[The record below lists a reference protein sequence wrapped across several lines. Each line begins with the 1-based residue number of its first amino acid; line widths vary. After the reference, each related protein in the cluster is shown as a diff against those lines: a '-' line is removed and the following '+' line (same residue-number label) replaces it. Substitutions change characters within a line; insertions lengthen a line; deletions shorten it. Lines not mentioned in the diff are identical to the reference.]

1 MADIQLIRTGLATN
15 LATIS
20 GLRTSVDIPDNPN
33 PPIAIVQLV
42 RAEYHQDFANGMTEY
57 TFAVQVVVGRADDR
71 SAQRNLDAYC
81 SSDSASSVKKAI
93 ESNRTLSGQA
103 FDCVVTEMS
112 SYGSVL
118 INDTT
123 YLAAEFAVRVL
134 AS

>member
-1 MADIQLIRTGLATN
+1 MADIQQLRTALATN
-15 LATIS
+15 LATIT

-33 PPIAIVQLV
+33 PPIAVVQLMRV
-42 RAEYHQDFANGMTEY
+42 EYHQDMRNGMSEY
-57 TFAVQVVVGRADDR
+57 TFGVQVIVGRADDR

-81 SSDSASSVKKAI
+81 SSDSASSVRGAI
-93 ESNRTLSGQA
+93 ESNRTLSGYA
-103 FDCVVTEMS
+103 YDCVVTEMS

-118 INDTT
+118 VNDTT

>member
-1 MADIQLIRTGLATN
+1 MADIQLLRTGIANN
-15 LATIS
+15 LATIA

-33 PPIAIVQLV
+33 PPVAIVQLV
-42 RAEYHQDFANGMTEY
+42 RVEYHQDFKNGMAEY
-57 TFAVQVVVGRADDR
+57 TFAVQVLVGRVDER

-81 SSDSASSVKKAI
+81 SSDSASSIRGAI
-93 ESNRTLSGQA
+93 ESNRNLGGYA
-103 FDCVVTEMS
+103 MDCVVTEMS

-118 INDTT
+118 VNDTT

>member
-1 MADIQLIRTGLATN
+1 MADIQAIRTALCNN
-15 LATIS
+15 LATIT

-42 RAEYHQDFANGMTEY
+42 RAEYHQDFRNGMTEY
-57 TFAVQVVVGRADDR
+57 TFAVQVLVGRVDER

-81 SSDSASSVKKAI
+81 SSDSTSSVRGAI
-93 ESNRTLSGQA
+93 ESNRSLGGYA
-103 FDCVVTEMS
+103 YDCVVTEMS
-112 SYGSVL
+112 SYGSV
-118 INDTT
+118 IVNDTT

>member
-1 MADIQLIRTGLATN
+1 MADIQLLRTGLATN
-15 LATIS
+15 LGTIP
-20 GLRTSVDIPDNPN
+20 GLRTSLDIPDNPN
-33 PPIAIVQLV
+33 PPIAIVQFV
-42 RAEYHQDFANGMTEY
+42 RAEYHQDFRNGMTEY
-57 TFAVQVVVGRADDR
+57 TFAVQVVVGRVDER
-71 SAQRNLDAYC
+71 TAQRNLDGYC

-93 ESNRTLSGQA
+93 ESNRTLSGNA
-103 FDCVVTEMS
+103 FDVVVTEMS

>member
-1 MADIQLIRTGLATN
+1 MADIQQLRTALATN
-15 LATIS
+15 LATIT

-33 PPIAIVQLV
+33 PPIAIVQLIRV
-42 RAEYHQDFANGMTEY
+42 EYHQDMRNGMSEY
-57 TFAVQVVVGRADDR
+57 TFGVQVIVGRADDR

-81 SSDSASSVKKAI
+81 SSDSASSVRGAI
-93 ESNRTLSGQA
+93 ESNRTLSGYA
-103 FDCVVTEMS
+103 YDCVVTEMS

-118 INDTT
+118 VNDTT

>member
-1 MADIQLIRTGLATN
+1 MADIQQLRTGLATN

-33 PPIAIVQLV
+33 PPIAIVQLI
-42 RAEYHQDFANGMTEY
+42 RAEYHQDFRNGMTEY
-57 TFAVQVVVGRADDR
+57 TFAIQVLVGRADDR
-71 SAQRNLDAYC
+71 TAQRNLDAYC

-93 ESNRTLSGQA
+93 ESNRTLSGYA
-103 FDCVVTEMS
+103 YDCVVTEMS

-118 INDTT
+118 VNDTT
-123 YLAAEFAVRVL
+123 YLAAEFSVRVL

>member
-1 MADIQLIRTGLATN
+1 MADIQLLRTGIANN

-33 PPIAIVQLV
+33 PPVAIVQLV
-42 RAEYHQDFANGMTEY
+42 RVEYHQDFRNGMSEY
-57 TFAVQVVVGRADDR
+57 TFAVQVLVGRVDER

-81 SSDSASSVKKAI
+81 SSDSDSSIRRAI
-93 ESNRTLSGQA
+93 ESNRNLGGNA

>member
-1 MADIQLIRTGLATN
+1 MADIQQLRTALCNN
-15 LATIS
+15 LATIT

-42 RAEYHQDFANGMTEY
+42 RVEYHQDFRNGMSEY
-57 TFAVQVVVGRADDR
+57 TFAVQVLVGRVDER

-81 SSDSASSVKKAI
+81 SSDSESSVRGAI
-93 ESNRTLSGQA
+93 ESNRSLGGYA
-103 FDCVVTEMS
+103 YDCVVTEMS
-112 SYGSVL
+112 SYGSV
-118 INDTT
+118 IVNDTT

>member
-1 MADIQLIRTGLATN
+1 MADIQAIRTGICNN
-15 LATIS
+15 LATIT

-33 PPIAIVQLV
+33 PPVAIVQLV
-42 RAEYHQDFANGMTEY
+42 RVEYHQDFKNGMAEY
-57 TFAVQVVVGRADDR
+57 TFAVQVLVGRVDER

-81 SSDSASSVKKAI
+81 SSDSDSSIRRAI
-93 ESNRTLSGQA
+93 ESNRNLGGNA
-103 FDCVVTEMS
+103 YDCVVTEMS

-118 INDTT
+118 VNDTT